1 MDPNLNRL
9 IECTTSLGGTT
20 MVAENF
26 YYSES
31 HEDIL
36 SCIPLPKERDVRQL
50 ELDLQIPSELDSYI
64 DQTNNLW
71 FINQRPLV

>member
-9 IECTTSLGGTT
+9 IKCTISLEGTT

-26 YYSES
+26 YYSKSQENNLGYS
-31 HEDIL
+31 
-36 SCIPLPKERDVRQL
+36 PLPKERDVRQL